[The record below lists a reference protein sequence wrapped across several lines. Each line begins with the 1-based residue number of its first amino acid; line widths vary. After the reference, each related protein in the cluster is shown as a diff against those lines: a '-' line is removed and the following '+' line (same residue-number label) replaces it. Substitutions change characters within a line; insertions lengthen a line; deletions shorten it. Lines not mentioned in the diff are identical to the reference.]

1 MPEVRTTDL
10 RFNLGKESQ
19 RKAWQ
24 YLQTMDKSVFK
35 SYSQAVATAVVD
47 YFDLYYQTQDDP
59 YLETRACE
67 EQFVQQIVDVS
78 CHFAVEVGDGHLHQ
92 FDKEVR
98 YEGDVDACAQM
109 QQYPT
114 PYKIYGAAAERQHQL
129 GFCGWLIWLC
139 GLYRN
144 VWTSLCPNAHS
155 SRMNTPMLSVGLP
168 TVNAATPHEGRGRCC
183 SEKRES
189 SR

>member
-47 YFDLYYQTQDDP
+47 YFDRYYQTQDDP
-59 YLETRACE
+59 YLGDDAGLSGRVHDRDGAEPCRCFSPACKRAC
-67 EQFVQQIVDVS
+67 
-78 CHFAVEVGDGHLHQ
+78 
-92 FDKEVR
+92 
-98 YEGDVDACAQM
+98 
-109 QQYPT
+109 
-114 PYKIYGAAAERQHQL
+114 ERQHQL

>member
-47 YFDLYYQTQDDP
+47 YFDRYYQTQDDP
-59 YLETRACE
+59 YLETRARE
-67 EQFVQQIVDVS
+67 EQFVQQIVD
-78 CHFAVEVGDGHLHQ
+78 AVRDALRETMPVFLAGCMTGDGAEPRRC
-92 FDKEVR
+92 FSP
-98 YEGDVDACAQM
+98 ACKRAC
-109 QQYPT
+109 
-114 PYKIYGAAAERQHQL
+114 ERQHQL

-155 SRMNTPMLSVGLP
+155 SWMNTPMLSVGLP